1 MKKDLYII
9 LSLAYLEAMYHI
21 LAFSN
26 INIIGPILSI
36 VFLSFILIFI
46 KNLFNQKVNKI
57 LFFILFCA
65 GK

>member
-9 LSLAYLEAMYHI
+9 LSLAYLETMYHI

-36 VFLSFILIFI
+36 IFLSFILI
-46 KNLFNQKVNKI
+46 
-57 LFFILFCA
+57 
-65 GK
+65 